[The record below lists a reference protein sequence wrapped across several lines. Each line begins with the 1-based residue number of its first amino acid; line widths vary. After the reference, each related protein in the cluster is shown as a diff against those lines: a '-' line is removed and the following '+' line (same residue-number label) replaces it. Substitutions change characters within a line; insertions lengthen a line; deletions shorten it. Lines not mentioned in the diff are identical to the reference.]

1 MDKSQKLALVFISI
15 GIFIGV
21 LVLVVSGGGLQT
33 IGQSTFRAAPG
44 KQLDAARPMY
54 SDTAQEAPVQSNGAP
69 EPLVPPEGFK
79 NAHPRESDQTSR
91 SSPSADAPQSAAD
104 KVILEARNALDPRTG
119 IDRIQELLWTLENL
133 AEISRLYTAKADLY
147 LRCDPPD
154 LEGAAAAASE
164 AVRCAEEPDVRD
176 EAGFVQADVLRQ
188 SGDIEAAQE
197 VAARIVSG
205 EGPLT
210 AGKLRA
216 GLLQAEMKRAAGDTE
231 AAAAAYRDVM
241 RRIAATQEP
250 LDGQSTDLYRQAA
263 LNLVQML
270 RQSGNREEAD
280 AVAEE
285 ASRQLS
291 RLRERTGS

>member
-1 MDKSQKLALVFISI
+1 MWLLLGLYCGAGVRGVGALAFCVIPHASALPEGRVEVAIDEGFVYNRLNGCQPS
-15 GIFIGV
+15 
-21 LVLVVSGGGLQT
+21 SA
-33 IGQSTFRAAPG
+33 GQRIPAI
-44 KQLDAARPMY
+44 AAR
-54 SDTAQEAPVQSNGAP
+54 
-69 EPLVPPEGFK
+69 
-79 NAHPRESDQTSR
+79 R
-91 SSPSADAPQSAAD
+91 
-104 KVILEARNALDPRTG
+104 RTG
-119 IDRIQELLWTLENL
+119 FGKRSACRNL
-133 AEISRLYTAKADLY
+133 VGGNQSRNGKATPHSFAD
-147 LRCDPPD
+147 
-154 LEGAAAAASE
+154 GH
-164 AVRCAEEPDVRD
+164 DVRD